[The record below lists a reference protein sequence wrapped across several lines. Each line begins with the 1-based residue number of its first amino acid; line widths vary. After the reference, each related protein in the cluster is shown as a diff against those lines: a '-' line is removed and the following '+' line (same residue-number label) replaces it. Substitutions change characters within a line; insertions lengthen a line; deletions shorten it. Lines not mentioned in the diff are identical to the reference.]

1 MAACELVLFDCD
13 GTIMDSELLA
23 AECEIEALSPYGI
36 KMTPKEF
43 SARFAGTSSFV
54 VKEAME
60 EELGRN
66 LPDDHIQTVKA
77 KMREKLW
84 REVKPMPGIHEL
96 LDRLDQ
102 ARCVCSNA
110 DMEKLKIELTRGE
123 LWDRFRPY
131 VFSAYEIETKKR
143 KPEPDLFI
151 HAAAEFEIAPQ
162 NCVVIED
169 SIAGVQAGVAARMRV
184 IGFTGGSHT
193 HPGHADELTNA
204 GAETV
209 VSRLSDIPATIEA
222 FAKWEGLPA

>member
-13 GTIMDSELLA
+13 GTIMDSELIA
-23 AECEIEALSPYGI
+23 AECEVEALSEYGV
-36 KMTPKEF
+36 KMSAKEF

-54 VKEAME
+54 VKEVME
-60 EELGRN
+60 AELGRT
-66 LPDDHIQTVKA
+66 LPDDHISKVKA

-84 REVKPMPGIHEL
+84 REVKPMPGIQEL
-96 LDRLDQ
+96 LDQLDQ
-102 ARCVCSNA
+102 PRCVCSNA

-131 VFSAYEIETKKR
+131 VFSAYEIESKKR
-143 KPEPDLFI
+143 KPEPDLFL
-151 HAAAEFEIAPQ
+151 HAAAEFDIAPQ

-169 SIAGVQAGVAARMRV
+169 SISGVKAGVAANMRV

-193 HPGHADELTNA
+193 HPGHADELTDA

-209 VSRLSDIPATIEA
+209 VRRLADIPAIIDA
-222 FAKWEGLPA
+222 FASWEGLPA

>member
-1 MAACELVLFDCD
+1 MAVCELVLFDCD
-13 GTIMDSELLA
+13 GTIMDSELIA
-23 AECEIEALSPYGI
+23 AECEVEALSEYGV
-36 KMTPKEF
+36 KLTAKEF
-43 SARFAGTSSFV
+43 SARFAGTSSHV

-60 EELGRN
+60 AELGRN
-66 LPDDHIQTVKA
+66 LPDDHIDKVKA

-84 REVKPMPGIHEL
+84 REVKPMPGVHEL
-96 LDRLDQ
+96 LDQLDQ

-131 VFSAYEIETKKR
+131 VYSAYEIESKKR
-143 KPEPDLFI
+143 KPEPDLFL
-151 HAAAEFEIAPQ
+151 HAAAEFDVAPE

-169 SIAGVQAGVAARMRV
+169 SIAGVLAGKAAGMRV

-193 HPGHADELTNA
+193 HPGHADELTDA

-209 VSRLSDIPATIEA
+209 VRRLGDIPAIIAA
-222 FAKWEGLPA
+222 FADWEGILA